1 LSTFS
6 LLDHELIPHHEIT
19 DEDELKSVLKH
30 YNIGMEDL
38 PKIKVADPVV
48 KEIGAEVGDVVK
60 IIRNSATAGEAMYY
74 RYVID

>member
-1 LSTFS
+1 MSTFS
-6 LLDHELIPHHEIT
+6 LLDHELIPHHEIA

-30 YNIGMEDL
+30 YSIGREDL
-38 PKIKVADPVV
+38 PKIKAADPVV

-60 IIRNSATAGEAMYY
+60 ITRKSETAGEAMYY